1 MTETPIVRRSRCGC
15 VHDHEGHCLMVCSV
29 HTEAVEG
36 RVGVRLRTLN
46 GELAFFALAPE
57 EARPAPPEGSLCG
70 EEENLVTLNDVAAE
84 YFPDE
89 DGNAILPPGP
99 ADPQTPAW
107 GDGLEAW
114 VAHCKT
120 VGPSRLKAY
129 DEAFSLVQAQFVA
142 WREVFPSVARE
153 AAEQH
158 GAPAPGPGE
167 VLAVMNFAG
176 GFAGFLTMLRH
187 TTQTVRR
194 R

>member
-1 MTETPIVRRSRCGC
+1 MCRMKMGGSPMNRAS
-15 VHDHEGHCLMVCSV
+15 DQQP
-29 HTEAVEG
+29 
-36 RVGVRLRTLN
+36 
-46 GELAFFALAPE
+46 PE
-57 EARPAPPEGSLCG
+57 ESLCG
-70 EEENLVTLNDVAAE
+70 EEEALAMGTP
-84 YFPDE
+84 PD
-89 DGNAILPPGP
+89 P

-107 GDGLEAW
+107 GEGLEAW
-114 VAHCKT
+114 VAHCRS